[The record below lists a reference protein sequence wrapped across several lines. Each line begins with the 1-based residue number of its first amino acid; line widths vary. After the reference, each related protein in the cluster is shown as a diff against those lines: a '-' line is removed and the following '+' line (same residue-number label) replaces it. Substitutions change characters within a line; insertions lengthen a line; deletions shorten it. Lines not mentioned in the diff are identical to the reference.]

1 MSQEQVDDLR
11 GRLDIPGDDDWA
23 SFAATA
29 PKRLCRSTAD
39 KLYGGDRR
47 PANGLSAAQIPHTL
61 AAPSN
66 PQQSTQQAF
75 GSIMLALT

>member
-1 MSQEQVDDLR
+1 MICAGGSTSPATTI
-11 GRLDIPGDDDWA
+11 GRPLPR
-23 SFAATA
+23 TA